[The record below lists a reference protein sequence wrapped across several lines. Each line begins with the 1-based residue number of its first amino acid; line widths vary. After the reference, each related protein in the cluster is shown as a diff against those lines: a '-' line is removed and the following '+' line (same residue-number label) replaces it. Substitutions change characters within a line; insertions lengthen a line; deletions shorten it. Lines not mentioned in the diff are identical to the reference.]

1 MAQSDDN
8 HQIDQANGPSNVSRQ
23 KNGEYASAAQI
34 RGLGLALVGLI
45 LLMSYLFLSL
55 WPSSFTQATS
65 GSTQGQVCLMAS
77 PWCFSVTMDVT
88 LMLVVML
95 AGALGSF
102 IYTAMS
108 FSDYVGNRELVKSW
122 IWWYILKPFIAMT
135 LSLIF
140 YLVLR
145 GGLLSANGS
154 NGANLGSLNLHG
166 IVAISAMVG
175 LFSRQATDK
184 LSEVFNAL
192 FRTASDAGD
201 AQRANSLSQPLPILN
216 DVAERCLTQATSDLN
231 VRISGAGFTKRSIL
245 RINGAE
251 RTTQFDSDTTLT
263 ATLLPQDVQQEGT
276 LTVDVLNPAPGGG
289 ASNARSIKVIKKQDN
304 V

>member
-1 MAQSDDN
+1 MLQGDDN
-8 HQIDQANGPSNVSRQ
+8 HRIDQANGPSNASLQ
-23 KNGEYASAAQI
+23 KNEEYASAAQI
-34 RGLGLALVGLI
+34 RRLGLALLVLI

-55 WPSSFTQATS
+55 WPSSFTQATP
-65 GSTQGQVCLMAS
+65 GNELRQVCLMAS
-77 PWCFSVTMDVT
+77 PWCFRVTMDVT

-95 AGALGSF
+95 AGGLGSF

-140 YLVLR
+140 YLLLR
-145 GGLLSANGS
+145 GGLLSVNG
-154 NGANLGSLNLHG
+154 NGDAKVGSLNLHG

-175 LFSRQATDK
+175 LFSRQAIDK

-192 FRTASDAGD
+192 FRTDPNGGD
-201 AQRANSLSQPLPILN
+201 AQRANSLSQPVPILN
-216 DVAERCLTQATSDLN
+216 DVAEQYLTQATTNLN

-251 RTTQFDSDTTLT
+251 RTTLFANDTTLT
-263 ATLLPQDVQQEGT
+263 ATLLPQDVQQEGI

-289 ASNARSIKVIKKQDN
+289 ASNATTIKVVKKTG
-304 V
+304 

>member
-1 MAQSDDN
+1 MPQSDKYN
-8 HQIDQANGPSNVSRQ
+8 QIDQANGPSNASLP
-23 KNGEYASAAQI
+23 KNAEYASVTQI
-34 RGLGLALVGLI
+34 RRLGLALVGLI

-55 WPSSFTQATS
+55 WPSSFMSSTS
-65 GSTQGQVCLMAS
+65 GGEQRQVCLIAS

-145 GGLLSANGS
+145 GGLLSANGN

-175 LFSRQATDK
+175 LFSRQAIDK
-184 LSEVFNAL
+184 LSEVFSAL

-201 AQRANSLSQPLPILN
+201 GQRANSLSQPVPILS
-216 DVAERCLTQATSDLN
+216 DVAERYLTQATSDLN
-231 VRISGAGFTKRSIL
+231 VRISGAGFTERSIL

-251 RTTQFDSDTTLT
+251 RTTQFANDTTLT
-263 ATLLPQDVQQEGT
+263 ATLLPIDVQQEGM

-289 ASNARSIKVIKKQDN
+289 ASNARTIKVVKKQTN
-304 V
+304 A